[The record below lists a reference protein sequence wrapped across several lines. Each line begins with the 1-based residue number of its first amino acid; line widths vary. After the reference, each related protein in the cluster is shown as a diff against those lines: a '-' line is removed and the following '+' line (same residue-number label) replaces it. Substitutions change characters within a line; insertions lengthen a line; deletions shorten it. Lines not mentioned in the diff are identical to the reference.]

1 MKLWLMLLMLILITA
16 TAVAR
21 PDEAMGRVSS
31 VTDGANFFVDGFGPV
46 RLADV
51 VVPAM
56 GTANGV
62 HSREYALENILDVQ
76 VFLDIDG
83 NISSRSG
90 PTPCVVYLYGPGGV
104 PDMRRNFNKMVVDSG
119 YGTLNKEAGSEFDT
133 SKW

>member
-1 MKLWLMLLMLILITA
+1 MKLWLILLMMTLIAA
-16 TAVAR
+16 TAAAR

-31 VTDGANFFVDGFGPV
+31 VTDGASFYVDGFGPV

-62 HSREYALENILDVQ
+62 HSREFALENILNVQ
-76 VFLDIDG
+76 VFLDIDD
-83 NISSRSG
+83 NISGSG
-90 PTPCVVYLYGPGGV
+90 PTPCVVYLYSPGG
-104 PDMRRNFNKMVVDSG
+104 PDLKRNFNKMVVEAG
-119 YGTLNKEAGSEFDT
+119 YGTANKEAGSEFDP